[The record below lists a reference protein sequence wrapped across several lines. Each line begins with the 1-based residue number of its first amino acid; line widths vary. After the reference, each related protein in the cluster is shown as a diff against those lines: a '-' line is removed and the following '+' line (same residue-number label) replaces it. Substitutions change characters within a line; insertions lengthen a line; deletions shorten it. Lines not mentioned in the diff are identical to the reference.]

1 MLDTLMI
8 SILADISQVYG
19 LDGNYI
25 PWSLIVRPQFVDT
38 LLIVRLRSS
47 MSMCHAVI
55 INY

>member
-1 MLDTLMI
+1 MLDTFMV

-25 PWSLIVRPQFVDT
+25 SWSLIVRPQFVDT